1 MFSHKIRSTN
11 SCWGLL
17 PAQAIFSCV
26 VPSIKLNGSVGFPAF
41 PSWLGKNSKQ
51 RRVDRILQE
60 IEKHMRTKISANRE
74 GLNLNYLPIIRER
87 LTKPLIKDGAQG
99 VDKVIDFMDEYYIT
113 REDFDSIIELTTWNG
128 QADVMSK
135 IESKV
140 KAAFTRTYNKR
151 SHKNPFV
158 AIDFKKLKGKAQDDE
173 ELLLN
178 EEGEGAVG
186 ADADEGDDKDEVEK
200 DTMIKAVRK
209 NQSKSVVASSTTTKK
224 TAASKP
230 TATKRAA
237 AEGTKVPASK
247 KKKT

>member
-1 MFSHKIRSTN
+1 
-11 SCWGLL
+11 
-17 PAQAIFSCV
+17 
-26 VPSIKLNGSVGFPAF
+26 VPSIKLNGSVGFPTF

-74 GLNLNYLPIIRER
+74 GLNRDYLPVIRER

-113 REDFDSIIELTTWNG
+113 REDFDSILELTTWTG

-135 IESKV
+135 IDSKV
-140 KAAFTRTYNKR
+140 KAAFTRTYNKK

-173 ELLLN
+173 ELLLDD
-178 EEGEGAVG
+178 EEGGGAIDV
-186 ADADEGDDKDEVEK
+186 DEGDDKDDVEK

-209 NQSKSVVASSTTTKK
+209 NQSKSAVSSATKK
-224 TAASKP
+224 TTAAKPAASK
-230 TATKRAA
+230 RAA
-237 AEGTKVPASK
+237 PGEGTKVPASK